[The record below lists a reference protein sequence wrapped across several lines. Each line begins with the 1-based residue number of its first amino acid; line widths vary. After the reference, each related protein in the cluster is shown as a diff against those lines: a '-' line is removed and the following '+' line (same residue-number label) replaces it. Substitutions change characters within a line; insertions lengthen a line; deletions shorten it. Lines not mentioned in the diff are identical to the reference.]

1 MRAPEDLLTF
11 STVELRRRIGT
22 KEISPV
28 ELIEASIGRIEALNP
43 AVNAI
48 AATDFTGARK
58 LALLA
63 ERDARKGERLG
74 PLHGLPTGIK
84 DLHETAGLLTTYGSP
99 LYRSFIP
106 AQDAAMV
113 ARVRAAGAI
122 IVAKTNVPEFGAGAN
137 TRNVVWGATG
147 NPFDPRLNAGGS
159 SGGSAVALA
168 CDMLPVCTGSDT
180 GGSLRIPAAIC
191 GVVGFRPSPGVVPMD
206 ARALGWSPLSVLGPM
221 GRSVADT
228 RLLFSAQV
236 GMDDRE
242 PLAFPLD
249 ARSIALADPV
259 DLGTLRVGWTEDFGQ
274 CPVDP
279 EIRALFRRR
288 IVAMRHL
295 FRSCEEVKFDFGE
308 ADSCFDIVR
317 AQSFVERYR
326 AIYQKDPN
334 SLGPNV
340 RANYEIGARMSLA
353 DMAWAHAEQ
362 TRIFRCFQTTFRGYD
377 LVLSPTTPV
386 SPFPWA
392 QLYLDKLDGKKL
404 RNYYH
409 WLALTYFI
417 TLATNPAL
425 SLPCGTD
432 EHGMPFGL
440 QLIGRFHGDREL
452 LDAAEAMERACAR
465 MPGLSRPRPDLA
477 KLKTAVVDLKSIV
490 THPPVLQ

>member
-1 MRAPEDLLTF
+1 
-11 STVELRRRIGT
+11 
-22 KEISPV
+22 
-28 ELIEASIGRIEALNP
+28 
-43 AVNAI
+43 
-48 AATDFTGARK
+48 
-58 LALLA
+58 
-63 ERDARKGERLG
+63 
-74 PLHGLPTGIK
+74 
-84 DLHETAGLLTTYGSP
+84 
-99 LYRSFIP
+99 
-106 AQDAAMV
+106 
-113 ARVRAAGAI
+113 
-122 IVAKTNVPEFGAGAN
+122 
-137 TRNVVWGATG
+137 
-147 NPFDPRLNAGGS
+147 
-159 SGGSAVALA
+159 
-168 CDMLPVCTGSDT
+168 
-180 GGSLRIPAAIC
+180 
-191 GVVGFRPSPGVVPMD
+191 MD

-295 FRSCEEVKFDFGE
+295 FRCCEEVKFDFGE

-317 AQSFVERYR
+317 AQNFVERYR

-362 TRIFRCFQTTFRGYD
+362 TRIFRCFQTTFRDYD
-377 LVLSPTTPV
+377 LVLSPTTPI

-392 QLYLDKLDGKKL
+392 QLYLDQLDGKKL

-452 LDAAEAMERACAR
+452 LDAAEAMERACAQ